1 MGELFVLVVLSA
13 ESTEGAR
20 GFPRPP
26 WDVIRRT
33 VTMVSPGRLVVG
45 LGGHVCPWRILP
57 RQVTRLRFK
66 CFTHRAGVPGLR
78 LGGSKPFLTNANL
91 IPVLICLAVTL
102 VALTRPREPR
112 RPPNLIPP
120 CAPPCPTGTPP
131 ARYHDDPRQTPLLGG
146 CAITALAVVAAHPL
160 TQCMLSFVVSAFAR
174 LAVTAR
180 FSITRSIPTRG

>member
-1 MGELFVLVVLSA
+1 MGRDTKKRHHGKSGPPSGWFGWTCLSLA
-13 ESTEGAR
+13 HPSQASHE
-20 GFPRPP
+20 
-26 WDVIRRT
+26 
-33 VTMVSPGRLVVG
+33 VTIQISYSSCGCVG
-45 LGGHVCPWRILP
+45 SQIGWLEA
-57 RQVTRLRFK
+57 T
-66 CFTHRAGVPGLR
+66 
-78 LGGSKPFLTNANL
+78 STNANL
-91 IPVLICLAVTL
+91 ILVLICLAVTL